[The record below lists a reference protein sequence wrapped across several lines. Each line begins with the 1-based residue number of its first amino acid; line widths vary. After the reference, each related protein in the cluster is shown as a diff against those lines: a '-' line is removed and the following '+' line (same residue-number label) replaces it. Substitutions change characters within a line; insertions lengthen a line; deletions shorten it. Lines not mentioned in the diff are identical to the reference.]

1 MANRLLALLQQDGP
15 IVADGGMGTML
26 MSAGLRFGDPPE
38 RWNVLDE
45 RRETVRAI
53 HRSYRDAGAQIVLTN
68 SFGGNP
74 FRLKLH
80 DLQEQVFELNQ
91 AAAQLAREA
100 VGEGVAVAG
109 SIGPS
114 GELFAPMGALTHDA
128 AVDGFAAQAAGL
140 AAGGV
145 DALWV
150 ETMSDLREVRAAVEG
165 ARRAAPGLP
174 VVATLTFGRRGVTVM
189 GVSPAEA
196 TAALL
201 ELGVAA
207 GGGNCGNG
215 PAEIE
220 SVIAGMAALAGRPA
234 EPSVRRLMTPAVGL
248 PLVAKSNAGLPEM
261 IDGRAVY
268 NATPE
273 VMAGYARRVRALGA
287 TIIGACCGSTP
298 AHIAAMARALRDLPP
313 LDPAEVAP
321 GAPIARRGGTTAVDR
336 DPED

>member
-38 RWNVLDE
+38 QWNVLDE

-74 FRLKLH
+74 FRLKLY
-80 DLQEQVFELNQ
+80 DLQDQVFELNH
-91 AAAQLAREA
+91 AAALLAREA

-114 GELFAPMGALTHDA
+114 GELFEPLGALTDDA
-128 AVDGFAAQAAGL
+128 AVAGFAAQAAGL

-174 VVATLTFGRRGVTVM
+174 VVATLTFDTRGFTVM

-196 TAALL
+196 AAALL

-207 GGGNCGNG
+207 GGGNCGNS
-215 PAEIE
+215 PAEME
-220 SVIAGMAALAGRPA
+220 PVIAGMAAALEDLPA
-234 EPSVRRLMTPAVGL
+234 ESVVR
-248 PLVAKSNAGLPEM
+248 LVAKSNAGLPEI

-273 VMAGYARRVRALGA
+273 VMAEYARRVRALGA
-287 TIIGACCGSTP
+287 AIIGACCGSTP

-313 LDPAEVAP
+313 RRSPPGWACRWSCAAPVTARSNPASP
-321 GAPIARRGGTTAVDR
+321 RS
-336 DPED
+336 